1 MRTATAFMMLAFARP
16 AMVGAIWPS
25 SRHLAQAMAQGAD
38 GAQRIVELGAG
49 TGAITEALCECH
61 PHTPTTV
68 VELQPELAERLRE
81 RFPGMTVL
89 QAPAH
94 EVLESWPDGEEPVVV
109 VSSLPFRSLP
119 PRWRDGT
126 SRAIERYLLAQPERR
141 LIQYTYQ
148 PRAPFDLQL
157 GDGLAWRKRTVV
169 WRNAPPAWV
178 WELGSLPDH

>member
-1 MRTATAFMMLAFARP
+1 MMLAFARP
-16 AMVGAIWPS
+16 TMVGAIWPS

-38 GAQRIVELGAG
+38 GARRIVELGAG
-49 TGAITEALCECH
+49 TGAITQALCERH

-68 VELQPELAERLRE
+68 VELQPELADQLRQ
-81 RFPGMTVL
+81 RFSGMTVL

-94 EVLESWPDGEEPVVV
+94 EVLEAWPEGEEPVVV

-119 PRWRDGT
+119 PPWRDGT
-126 SRAIERYLLAQPERR
+126 SRAIEHFLLAQPERR

-157 GDGLAWRKRTVV
+157 GESLVWRKRTVV

-178 WELGSLPDH
+178 WELGAG